1 MPEIQNEIANDNKDF
16 DLSSVCNYFLSSIEN
31 QNQIKLLD
39 YLEGYRELIKYEMS
53 PKFSDSK
60 FDLSCL
66 IFYFF
71 SQRFFDVFGTLF
83 GFVTQD
89 VYSKI
94 EILKNYTL
102 DETVRSNYESVR
114 LMMDFERNEN
124 LLTDRERP
132 SGSRTLL
139 RLHRALE
146 FISKFLHEIIEIS
159 DEQSTATITRNAYR
173 ITLARYHPWYIR
185 NMVQLAIFA
194 LPCRR
199 TIIERIF
206 GQAKLE
212 SLRNDS
218 IKINENLKELADI
231 TDQVF
236 HHTQRLYEEYNLL
249 DLP

>member
-39 YLEGYRELIKYEMS
+39 YLEGYRELIK
-53 PKFSDSK
+53 
-60 FDLSCL
+60 
-66 IFYFF
+66 
-71 SQRFFDVFGTLF
+71 FFDVFGTLF

-236 HHTQRLYEEYNLL
+236 HYTQRLYEEYNLL